1 MKTKVTLL
9 ALAWLASGV
18 AFAADT
24 PTATTTTP
32 PARVA
37 PGPNMDRLAL
47 LLDLDAYQK
56 TEVEKILKEQ
66 HEQMRADFDAARASG
81 TRPSRDEM
89 KAKREQSKQELHT
102 KLSSVLNETQ
112 LRKFEALHE
121 RGPGPGPGHGF
132 GKRGW
137 DGKDNSSTNSSGN

>member
-24 PTATTTTP
+24 TTATTTP

-37 PGPNMDRLAL
+37 PGPDMDRLAL
-47 LLDLDAYQK
+47 LLDLNAYQK

-66 HEQMRADFDAARASG
+66 HEQMRSEFAAARASG

-89 KAKREQSKQELHT
+89 KAKHEQAKTELHT
-102 KLSSVLNETQ
+102 KLSAVLDETQ
-112 LRKFEALHE
+112 LKKFEALHE
-121 RGPGPGPGHGF
+121 RGPGPGRGF
-132 GKRGW
+132 GRHDRGA
-137 DGKDNSSTNSSGN
+137 KDDSASDSSNN

>member
-24 PTATTTTP
+24 TTATTP

-37 PGPNMDRLAL
+37 PGPDMDRLAL
-47 LLDLDAYQK
+47 LLDLNAYQK

-66 HEQMRADFDAARASG
+66 HEQMRAEFESARASG
-81 TRPSRDEM
+81 AARPSRDEM
-89 KAKREQSKQELHT
+89 KAKREQAKTELNT
-102 KLSSVLNETQ
+102 KLSAVLDETQ
-112 LRKFEALHE
+112 LKKFDALRE
-121 RGPGPGPGHGF
+121 RGPGPGRGF
-132 GKRGW
+132 GKHDRGA
-137 DGKDNSSTNSSGN
+137 KDDSASNSSSN

>member
-24 PTATTTTP
+24 TTATATP

-37 PGPNMDRLAL
+37 HGPNMDRMAL

-56 TEVEKILKEQ
+56 TEVEKILKE
-66 HEQMRADFDAARASG
+66 HREQVRADFDAMRASG

-89 KAKREQSKQELHT
+89 KAKREQSKQDLHL

-112 LRKFEALHE
+112 LKKFDALRE
-121 RGPGPGPGHGF
+121 QGPDRGHGF
-132 GKRGW
+132 GKRGGW
-137 DGKDNSSTNSSGN
+137 HGKNDSSTDNSSN

>member
-24 PTATTTTP
+24 STATTP
-32 PARVA
+32 PAQIA

-66 HEQMRADFDAARASG
+66 HEQMRTARAAARASD
-81 TRPSRDEM
+81 TRPSREERQ
-89 KAKREQSKQELHT
+89 AQREQHKLELQT
-102 KLSSVLNETQ
+102 KLSGVLNETQ
-112 LRKFEALHE
+112 LKKFEALHE
-121 RGPGPGPGHGF
+121 RGPGPGRGF
-132 GKRGW
+132 GKR
-137 DGKDNSSTNSSGN
+137 DGRHGKHESATGSSAN

>member
-24 PTATTTTP
+24 TTATTTP

-37 PGPNMDRLAL
+37 PGPDMDRLAL

-81 TRPSRDEM
+81 TRPSREEM

-112 LRKFEALHE
+112 LKKFEALREH
-121 RGPGPGPGHGF
+121 GPGPGRGF
-132 GKRGW
+132 GKRGGW
-137 DGKDNSSTNSSGN
+137 NGKDDSSTNSSGN

>member
-24 PTATTTTP
+24 TTATTP

-37 PGPNMDRLAL
+37 PGPDMDRLAL
-47 LLDLDAYQK
+47 LLDLNAYQK

-66 HEQMRADFDAARASG
+66 REQMRAEFESARASG
-81 TRPSRDEM
+81 AARPSRDEM
-89 KAKREQSKQELHT
+89 KAKREQAKTELHT
-102 KLSSVLNETQ
+102 KLSAVLDETQ
-112 LRKFEALHE
+112 LKKFDALHE
-121 RGPGPGPGHGF
+121 RGPGRGF
-132 GKRGW
+132 GKR
-137 DGKDNSSTNSSGN
+137 DRSAKDESSTDSSPN

>member
-24 PTATTTTP
+24 TAPTAP

-47 LLDLDAYQK
+47 LLDLDSYQK

-66 HEQMRADFDAARASG
+66 REQMRADFEAARASG
-81 TRPSRDEM
+81 TRPTRDEM

-102 KLSSVLNETQ
+102 KLSAVLNETQ
-112 LRKFEALHE
+112 LKKFDALHE
-121 RGPGPGPGHGF
+121 RGPGPGRGHG
-132 GKRGW
+132 KRDWGNKEDW
-137 DGKDNSSTNSSGN
+137 SPKSSGN

>member
-24 PTATTTTP
+24 TTATTTP

-37 PGPNMDRLAL
+37 PGPDMDRLAL
-47 LLDLDAYQK
+47 LLDLNSYQK

-66 HEQMRADFDAARASG
+66 HDQMRASFEAARASG
-81 TRPSRDEM
+81 AARPSRDEM
-89 KAKREQSKQELHT
+89 KAKHDQAKQELHT
-102 KLSSVLNETQ
+102 KLSAVLDETQ
-112 LRKFEALHE
+112 LKKFDALHE
-121 RGPGPGPGHGF
+121 RGPGPG
-132 GKRGW
+132 RGW
-137 DGKDNSSTNSSGN
+137 GKHDRRQ